1 MSPSKSVALTAAGGL
16 ATGVPVGL
24 LALKDFREL
33 QAEGKNPVTR
43 KAHDIAKIKKS
54 QEWARK
60 RYHQMNKT
68 AAARFQDNLPNP
80 VIDGKPHDGTW
91 TIVGSGRLSIPKKTS
106 DIDYMVP
113 LEEIGDLSSFNEY
126 KDVPG
131 AYWKDLDPVKGRPAT
146 VVAVPRYAYDK
157 IDASYQQ
164 AVDRFGKRKLRQLKK
179 TLPKDSFYK
188 DIGVVYTGD
197 AMKKEAAEVI
207 SDLKPHQERV
217 LRKIENSDG
226 VIVAH
231 RVGAG
236 KTLTSIAAAVN
247 SGLPIEVVT
256 PASLTPNYEKEL
268 KKHVRGNVTAR
279 IRSYEMAAKSARKG
293 DGIDTSRFL
302 VVDEAHRLRNA
313 GTQTSS
319 LLRDDAAKAKKRL
332 LLTGTALYNQPSDI
346 SPLVNIAAG
355 RPVLPADPSVFDSKF
370 IQETEVDPG
379 LIDRMA
385 GVQPGIKKSL
395 RNHDVLVNALAGKI
409 DLFDEASLEDFP
421 EQVEERIRVPMSKSQ
436 HAVYETVMDAAP
448 LHVRLKIKSGLPPSK
463 QEAKDLNAFVAG
475 GRQASLSPRP
485 YVQSMTDEDE
495 RASTPKIQEAV
506 SRLSS
511 MSKSDPN
518 FRGVVYSNYVE
529 AGLRPYEKSLK
540 REGIKFETL
549 TGSLSAKQKAQL
561 VENYNSGKTP
571 VLLVSSSG
579 TEGLDLKGT
588 KLVQVLEPHWNNSK
602 IDQVIGRGVR
612 YQSHKHLPPEERKVV
627 VQRYYSTIP
636 QGRISSL
643 LGLHPGKSTEEWIQD
658 RADEKSELARQM
670 REVFQRASL
679 IETKKEAGHVEDRI
693 AERAP
698 GAEAEV
704 NILRSKLR
712 QMKLRKG
719 QTYHVPLSRGKG
731 YAVIGDI
738 GDRHAVKTVL
748 GPSMQPP
755 GERLKVARAP
765 RDYKREYEQYHA
777 KPEQVENRSLRNQA
791 RKKLGLSKGDPRE
804 VDHKTPLSRGGGN
817 GHANLRAVSR
827 SANREKFNKIAES
840 SDTTSVVAPLIAG
853 SVVGGGLLS
862 EVPQQLVGNAA
873 RSVIKSNSPLSK
885 AEVSALS
892 KQYNI
897 PIEQGEKSFATS
909 KGMTLGKNS
918 ASLQTFHHELG
929 HLRDPGR
936 VDRRNLEPGS
946 VRHTL
951 ATLRNEGVAN
961 IRAVG
966 TGGLRQIPHAISSQ
980 TTYLMGAA
988 KRHKKGLA
996 GIALGSGALGTGSL
1010 MLRRT
1015 KKDEVRK

>member
-1 MSPSKSVALTAAGGL
+1 MPKLPLPALIGTGAVGSIGIGTALNSREKKKAAQRVAQFNQEEVKDWNRFTDNTARKSFIQQLGKDPMTDPKLLQYAENMNRLKTGSKVTEIPGDGGSSYQITKLRGSDRFGCTCNDWRYKKSVAQPGE
-16 ATGVPVGL
+16 
-24 LALKDFREL
+24 EL
-33 QAEGKNPVTR
+33 DCK
-43 KAHDIAKIKKS
+43 HIK
-54 QEWARK
+54 QYR
-60 RYHQMNKT
+60 QMSKT
-68 AAARFQDNLPNP
+68 AAEHGERELF
-80 VIDGKPHDGTW
+80 
-91 TIVGSGRLSIPKKTS
+91 S
-106 DIDYMVP
+106 
-113 LEEIGDLSSFNEY
+113 
-126 KDVPG
+126 
-131 AYWKDLDPVKGRPAT
+131 
-146 VVAVPRYAYDK
+146 
-157 IDASYQQ
+157 
-164 AVDRFGKRKLRQLKK
+164 
-179 TLPKDSFYK
+179 
-188 DIGVVYTGD
+188 
-197 AMKKEAAEVI
+197 KEAAELI
-207 SDLKPHQERV
+207 SPLKPHQERV
-217 LRKIENSDG
+217 LKKLESSDG

-236 KTLTSIAAAVN
+236 KTLTSIAAAVK
-247 SGLPIEVVT
+247 SGKPIEVVT
-256 PASLTPNYEKEL
+256 PASLTPNFEKEL
-268 KKHVRGNVTAR
+268 KKHVRGEVDAR
-279 IRSYEMAAKSARKG
+279 IRSYEKVTKETK
-293 DGIDTSRFL
+293 DGRGVDPQRFL
-302 VVDEAHRLRNA
+302 ILDEAHRLRNS
-313 GTQTSS
+313 GTDTASAI
-319 LLRDDAAKAKKRL
+319 RPVAAKAHKRL
-332 LLTGTALYNQPSDI
+332 LLTGTAIYNQPADI
-346 SPLVNIAAG
+346 APLANIAAG
-355 RPVLPADPSVFDSKF
+355 STVLPQDEAAFNARF
-370 IQETEVDPG
+370 IRETEVKPG
-379 LIDRMA
+379 LLDRLR
-385 GVQPGIKKSL
+385 GVRPGIKKNLQNESEL
-395 RNHDVLVNALAGKI
+395 ENALRGRI
-409 DLFDEASLEDFP
+409 DLHEEASVEDFP
-421 EQVEERIRVPMSKSQ
+421 IQIDERVYVPMSDKQ
-436 HAVYETVMDAAP
+436 KEVYDTLMDAAP

-463 QEAKDLNAFVAG
+463 QEAKNLNAFVTGA
-475 GRQASLSPRP
+475 RQASSSPRP
-485 YVQSMTDEDE
+485 YSTRMTDEDE
-495 RASTPKIQEAV
+495 ARNTPKIQEAV
-506 SRLSS
+506 RRLAQ
-511 MSKSDPN
+511 MRATDDR
-518 FRGVVYSNYVE
+518 FRGVVYSNYID
-529 AGLRPYEKSLK
+529 AGLRPYEKALQRQK
-540 REGIKFETL
+540 IPFETL

-561 VENYNSGKTP
+561 VSNYNSGKTP

-612 YQSHKHLPPEERKVV
+612 YQSHSHLPPEERKVV
-627 VQRYYSTIP
+627 VQQFY
-636 QGRISSL
+636 SSL
-643 LGLHPGKSTEEWIQD
+643 PKQGLKRLFNMDPGKSTEEWIQD
-658 RADEKSELARQM
+658 RADEKTQLAAQM
-670 REVFQRASL
+670 REVFMRASGN
-679 IETKKEAGHVEDRI
+679 EKSAGHVEDRI

-704 NILRSKLR
+704 NTLRSKLR